1 MLMFKNDAA
10 YEATQLI
17 CMEKDSGSL
26 SYEEVTDALESDI
39 SPSEPTVIT
48 FGAIDAQTDNA
59 QDDITPEIKP
69 QKILEEIEDAL
80 EPESLEKHK
89 DPGRIY
95 LKEMG
100 SISLLNS
107 AEEIEILKRIE
118 EGEKEIADVVLN
130 APLIIREIINLGEE
144 LKSSKIS
151 VREVIRGLDEEETDI
166 DEEQYKN
173 KVLSLIEKIK
183 DAEKKHLELQKKFAQ
198 KNLSETK
205 KRELTKKI
213 DQNSE
218 KISDLLQE
226 INLNKRQI
234 EKVARKVKLLFEML
248 KNAEEKIIQCT
259 EETNTSLEKLKKLF
273 RQAKK
278 GCQERKADISKKD
291 LLEFEKII
299 KNAQMEIKIIEAE
312 STLDTQALKNA
323 IKSIEEGEIKARYAK
338 EQLIKANLRLVVS
351 IAKKYSNRGLQL
363 LDLIQEGN
371 IGLIRASE
379 KFEYHRGYKFSTY
392 ATWWIRQAIT
402 RAVADQARTIR
413 VPVHMIETTNKLIRT
428 SRHMVQEIGR
438 EPTPEEIAEKIEF
451 PIDKVRK
458 VLRITKEPISLAT
471 PVGMEEDSQLGDFI
485 EDRKIATP
493 GKTVVQNSLSEQT
506 KKVLSTL
513 TQKEEKVLKMRFG
526 IDEKADHT
534 LEEVGYNFKVTK
546 ERIRQIEEK
555 ALQKLRYHSRS
566 KNLRAFMER

>member
-17 CMEKDSGSL
+17 CMEKDSGFL
-26 SYEEVTDALESDI
+26 PYEEVTDVLQSDAP
-39 SPSEPTVIT
+39 SSEPTVIT
-48 FGAIDAQTDNA
+48 FGEMDVQTDNA
-59 QDDITPEIKP
+59 QDNITPEIKP

-80 EPESLEKHK
+80 EPDSLEKHK
-89 DPGRIY
+89 DPVRIY

-183 DAEKKHLELQKKFAQ
+183 DAERKHLELQEKLTQ
-198 KNLSETK
+198 KNLSEAK
-205 KRELTKKI
+205 KRELKRKI

-248 KNAEEKIIQCT
+248 NKAEEKIIQCT
-259 EETNTSLEKLKKLF
+259 EETNTPLEELKKLF
-273 RQAKK
+273 LQAKK
-278 GCQERKADISKKD
+278 GCQEGKAAIPKKD
-291 LLEFEKII
+291 LLEFENII
-299 KNAQMEIKIIEAE
+299 KNAQKEIKRIEAE
-312 STLDTQALKNA
+312 SMLDAQALKSA
-323 IKSIEEGEIKARYAK
+323 IKFIEAGEIKAKYAN

-351 IAKKYSNRGLQL
+351 IAKKYTNRGLQL
-363 LDLIQEGN
+363 PDLIQEGN
-371 IGLIRASE
+371 IGLIRATE

-413 VPVHMIETTNKLIRT
+413 VPVHMIETINKLIRT

-438 EPTPEEIAEKIEF
+438 EPTPEEIAEKIEY
-451 PIDKVRK
+451 PLDKVRK
-458 VLRITKEPISLAT
+458 VLRITKEPISLET
-471 PVGMEEDSQLGDFI
+471 PVGMEEDSHLGDFI
-485 EDRKIATP
+485 EDSKIATP

-526 IDEKADHT
+526 IGEKADHT
-534 LEEVGYNFKVTK
+534 LEEVGHNFKVTR

-566 KNLRAFMER
+566 ENLRAFMER